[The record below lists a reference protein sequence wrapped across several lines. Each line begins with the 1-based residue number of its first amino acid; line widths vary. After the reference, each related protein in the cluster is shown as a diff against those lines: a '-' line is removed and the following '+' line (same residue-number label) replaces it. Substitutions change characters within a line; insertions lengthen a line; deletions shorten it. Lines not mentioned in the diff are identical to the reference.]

1 MNNKFVKANGIN
13 IHYEEF
19 GNGGVP
25 LILLHGGIA
34 TLDEWKP
41 VIPSFTSQF
50 HIYALDSRAHGK
62 TDNPSGKLSYRTMAD
77 DVAAFIKVL
86 EVNRPLVCGYS
97 DGGQIAL
104 ELSMRYPGLSR
115 ALVVSAAWY
124 KFSEAYVNSLK
135 SWRIERPGE
144 FDFEWLE
151 EAYPHFVEEW
161 KMDHGNDPEY
171 WRSLLL
177 QISELWLTPLNYTEA
192 DFKQITDPVLILIG
206 DRDGMIP
213 LSDAT
218 EMYQMIE
225 TAELAV
231 LPNTNHTGVLTNPEL
246 FIRIVLEFLKRHGKI
261 EEGK

>member
-1 MNNKFVKANGIN
+1 MSKKFVKANGIN
-13 IHYEEF
+13 IHYEEY
-19 GNGGVP
+19 GDGDIP
-25 LILLHGGIA
+25 LILLHGGTG
-34 TLDEWKP
+34 TLEEWKP
-41 VIPSFTSQF
+41 LIPSFASHF
-50 HIYALDSRAHGK
+50 HMYALDSRAHGK
-62 TDNPSGKLSYRTMAD
+62 TDNPPGKLSYRTMAD

-86 EVNRPLVCGYS
+86 DLNHPLACGYS

-104 ELSMRYPGLSR
+104 ELAMRYPGLSQ
-115 ALVVSAAWY
+115 ALVVGATWY
-124 KFSEAYVNSLK
+124 KFSETYVNSLK

-144 FDFEWLE
+144 FDFDWIE
-151 EAYPHFVEEW
+151 ETYPHFVEEW
-161 KMDHGNDPEY
+161 KTHHGLDPEY

-192 DFKQITDPVLILIG
+192 DFQQITDPILIIIG

-213 LSDAT
+213 LSNAT

-231 LPNTNHTGVLTNPEL
+231 LPNTNHMGVLTNPEP
-246 FIRIVLEFLKRHGKI
+246 FIRIVSDFLTRHGKI